1 MVHIDSH
8 DSPMYEPELSD
19 VQRVQRL
26 INISDSRIHYLSQKT
41 ANKNV
46 SLFDLKPGFRAPLP
60 VYKQNFQYFVKIGLG
75 SFPTDD
81 PKFLKFHHEYLAL
94 DNRGSIIWTQCEGCQ
109 NCFYQKSSLFPWRD
123 SKTYHLIPCNECP
136 ECICENDIAIIGVPF
151 RSTRAMMK
159 GVMSRE
165 SFAFGT
171 PETFLAVVR
180 GIKFTCIISMP
191 NVQPEDSADNKITG
205 ILGMNRGPNS
215 LISQIGP
222 LVNYKFSY
230 CLQDYR
236 NPATSTFLYFGDH
249 IINRPNM
256 FVTPL
261 LTRPNLF
268 HYYVTLND
276 IGVNGRKLNIPSH
289 LFELNPD
296 NSGGTL
302 MDLIASFTFLVPDA
316 FDILVEAIT
325 DYILNNNLYIRKR
338 QGGDINEKA
347 CWEPLFDSPTFDLPT
362 ITYYLDNNAEL
373 LIQSTELFWV
383 YPTEGVPQP
392 GLYCLTIRRN
402 KIYQTTNILGSFAQ
416 VNQRMIFDLAK
427 SKLSFIA
434 EDCTNA
440 ARA

>member
-1 MVHIDSH
+1 MVHIDSP

-19 VQRVQRL
+19 VQRVHRL
-26 INISDSRIHYLSQKT
+26 INISDSRIHYLSQKIAT
-41 ANKNV
+41 KNV
-46 SLFDLKPGFRAPLP
+46 SLFDLKPNLKAPLP
-60 VYKQNFQYFVKIGLG
+60 VYKQNLQYFVKIGLG
-75 SFPTDD
+75 SFPTHH
-81 PKFLKFHHEYLAL
+81 PKLVKFHHEYLAL

-109 NCFYQKSSLFPWRD
+109 NCFYQKSSLFPWSD

-136 ECICENDIAIIGVPF
+136 ECICENNIAIIGVPF
-151 RSTRAMMK
+151 RSTRAIMK

-171 PETFLAVVR
+171 PETFQEVVH
-180 GIKFTCIISMP
+180 GLKFTCIISMP
-191 NVQPEDSADNKITG
+191 NVQPE
-205 ILGMNRGPNS
+205 GMNRGPNS

-222 LVNYKFSY
+222 LVNYQFSY

-256 FVTPL
+256 VVTPL

-289 LFELNPD
+289 LFALNPD
-296 NSGGTL
+296 NSGGTIL
-302 MDLIASFTFLVPDA
+302 DSGTAFNYLVPNA
-316 FDILVEAIT
+316 FDIVVEAIAN
-325 DYILNNNLYIRKR
+325 YILNNNLYIRKR
-338 QGGDINEKA
+338 QGRDFNLDAYA
-347 CWEPLFDSPTFDLPT
+347 CWGPLFESPTVDLPT

-373 LIQSTELFWV
+373 LIQSTQLFWA
-383 YPTEGVPQP
+383 YPAEGVPEP

-402 KIYQTTNILGSFAQ
+402 EVHQPLNVLGTFAQ
-416 VNQRMIFDLAK
+416 INQRLIFDLAK
-427 SKLSFIA
+427 SELSFIP
-434 EDCTNA
+434 EDCSIA
-440 ARA
+440 ALT